1 MSHTTNVSKVI
12 RDNIQFSIDQYLSEF
27 QNRTNGFTLPSVI
40 YEYTYEQENIYSEP
54 VFYIGIPVK
63 NQEIII
69 EEVLEHL
76 IVRLTSPTEIG
87 LLFDNC
93 TDLSFQ
99 RARDFLM
106 REMGTHENLIRVH
119 FLRSED
125 ELFESTCENLLFE
138 LSDARYLVS
147 FQSDVLLLDGT
158 FFERCKKA
166 FAKVDHL
173 LGVSGRATIPLM
185 PIKSISMR
193 LTSLLSVGNL
203 LSALLPRFFQKRYL
217 GPFLNGFS
225 YFGDTSGYP
234 TPVMNFSRSQ
244 VNSVYI
250 GQSLIRG
257 PIVWSREKFEI
268 LGGFNDVSYFLGRDD
283 CDISLR
289 GLVLD
294 FKVGFLPCVQ
304 TSNPKNGTTRKPR
317 TPSAQLRLRERSNL
331 AKKHPGDLDSF
342 WNMPFMQRRKLL
354 KKFSFG
360 KIKI

>member
-1 MSHTTNVSKVI
+1 MSPTTNISKVI
-12 RDNIQFSIDQYLSEF
+12 LEDFQFSIDQYLSEF
-27 QNRTNGFTLPSVI
+27 QTRTKGFALPTVI
-40 YEYTYEQENIYSEP
+40 YEYTYEQKGIHFEP
-54 VFYIGIPVK
+54 IFHIGIPVK
-63 NQEIII
+63 NQESII
-69 EEVLEHL
+69 EEVLKHL

-99 RARDFLM
+99 RARDFLT
-106 REMGTHENLIRVH
+106 REMHTHQNLIRVH
-119 FLRSED
+119 FLRSDD
-125 ELFESTCENLLFE
+125 ELFESTCENLLFK

-166 FAKVDHL
+166 FSKVDHL
-173 LGVSGRATIPLM
+173 LGVSGRATIPLV

-203 LSALLPRFFQKRYL
+203 LSTLLPRFFQKRNL
-217 GPFLNGFS
+217 GPFLNGFI

-234 TPVMNFSRSQ
+234 TPVMNFSQSQ

-283 CDISLR
+283 CDIALR
-289 GLVLD
+289 GLMLD
-294 FKVGFLPCVQ
+294 FNVGYLPCAQ

-317 TPSAQLRLRERSNL
+317 TPSVQLSLQERSDL
-331 AKKHPGDLDSF
+331 AKKYPGNLDSF
-342 WNMPFMQRRKLL
+342 WKMPYLQRRKLL
-354 KKFSFG
+354 KNFSFG
-360 KIKI
+360 QIKI